1 MEILLVP
8 NEVLRLKAQKLTK
21 ITKEDINIAHQ
32 MMNTMIK
39 APGVGLAAN
48 QVGILKQIVTIN
60 FEDKEN
66 NKKANY
72 ILFNP
77 SIIEYS
83 EEKTIME
90 EGCLSLPEQ
99 YADVERPK
107 QIIIEYID
115 ENEKL
120 IKKEIDGYEAR
131 ILQHEIDHLSGKLF
145 VDYLSSLKRNILIK
159 KVKKLQNT
167 KKGRIPSFVNAES
180 QELSKKL
187 YNKFISYLADKGL
200 KVQSGEFGSNMDV
213 KLVNNGP
220 VTFVLDSED

>member
-8 NEVLRLKAQKLTK
+8 NELLRQKANRLIN
-21 ITKEDINIAHQ
+21 ITSEDIKIAYQ
-32 MMNTMIK
+32 MMDTMIK

-48 QVGILKQIVTIN
+48 QVGILKQIITIN

-66 NKKANY
+66 DKRANY

-83 EEKTIME
+83 EEKVIME

-99 YADVERPK
+99 YANIERPK
-107 QIIIEYID
+107 KIILQYID
-115 ENEKL
+115 ENQKN

-145 VDYLSSLKRNILIK
+145 VDYLSSLKRNIIIK
-159 KVKKLQNT
+159 KVKKLKN
-167 KKGRIPSFVNAES
+167 S
-180 QELSKKL
+180 
-187 YNKFISYLADKGL
+187 
-200 KVQSGEFGSNMDV
+200 
-213 KLVNNGP
+213 
-220 VTFVLDSED
+220 

>member
-8 NEVLRLKAQKLTK
+8 HPILRQKAKKLKS
-21 ITKEDINIAHQ
+21 ITAEDINIANL
-32 MMNTMIK
+32 MMKSMIK

-60 FEDKEN
+60 FEDNEN

-77 SIIEYS
+77 SIIQYS
-83 EEKTIME
+83 EETVLME

-107 QIIIEYID
+107 EILLEYID
-115 ENEKL
+115 ENEKT
-120 IKKEIDGYEAR
+120 IKREIDGYEAR

-145 VDYLSSLKRNILIK
+145 VDYLSSLKRNMLIK
-159 KVKKLQNT
+159 KVKKIRNL
-167 KKGRIPSFVNAES
+167 KK
-180 QELSKKL
+180 
-187 YNKFISYLADKGL
+187 
-200 KVQSGEFGSNMDV
+200 
-213 KLVNNGP
+213 
-220 VTFVLDSED
+220 

>member
-8 NEVLRLKAQKLTK
+8 NPSLRQKAKKLKSVTA
-21 ITKEDINIAHQ
+21 EDIKTANL
-32 MMNTMIK
+32 MMESMIK

-66 NKKANY
+66 NKKSNY

-77 SIIEYS
+77 KIIEYS
-83 EEKTIME
+83 QETVVME

-107 QIIIEYID
+107 EIVLEYID
-115 ENEKL
+115 ENNNT
-120 IKKEIDGYEAR
+120 IKKQIGGYEAR

-145 VDYLSSLKRNILIK
+145 VDYLSSLKRNMLIK
-159 KVKKLQNT
+159 KVKKIQNL
-167 KKGRIPSFVNAES
+167 KK
-180 QELSKKL
+180 
-187 YNKFISYLADKGL
+187 
-200 KVQSGEFGSNMDV
+200 
-213 KLVNNGP
+213 
-220 VTFVLDSED
+220 

>member
-8 NEVLRLKAQKLTK
+8 HPVLRQKAKKLNN
-21 ITKEDINIAHQ
+21 IHAEDIKIANN
-32 MMNTMIK
+32 MMEIMKK
-39 APGVGLAAN
+39 APGIGLAAN

-77 SIIEYS
+77 SIIHYS
-83 EEKTIME
+83 KETIVME

-99 YADVERPK
+99 YADIERPK
-107 QIIIEYID
+107 KITIEYID
-115 ENEKL
+115 ENKQSITREV
-120 IKKEIDGYEAR
+120 DGYEAR

-159 KVKKLQNT
+159 KVKKLQNSR
-167 KKGRIPSFVNAES
+167 KN
-180 QELSKKL
+180 
-187 YNKFISYLADKGL
+187 D
-200 KVQSGEFGSNMDV
+200 D
-213 KLVNNGP
+213 
-220 VTFVLDSED
+220 